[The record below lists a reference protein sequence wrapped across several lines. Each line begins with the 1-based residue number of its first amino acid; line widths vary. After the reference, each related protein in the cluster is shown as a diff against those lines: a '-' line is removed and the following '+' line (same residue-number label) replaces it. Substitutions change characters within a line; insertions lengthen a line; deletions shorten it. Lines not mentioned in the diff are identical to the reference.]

1 MSTVFSRRS
10 FLKYTAVA
18 AVAVAGTSL
27 LGGCSGAEVS
37 TSTKI
42 GGSNTVLK
50 VKSTLT
56 ALDFNATGNTATV
69 TFHLHIENGRWNAI
83 QVGNNNFFIYAGDK
97 LYQGTGSIAVS
108 LQPGSASGPQIKRGQ
123 EADYLI
129 EIKNV
134 PANVE
139 PLTLTFMPDT
149 QYNEH
154 QSIWILDQETIKNAT
169 EGGTEQPG
177 EGKTD

>member
-1 MSTVFSRRS
+1 MSNVFSRRS
-10 FLKYTAVA
+10 FLKYTAVT

-42 GGSNTVLK
+42 GGSNSVLK

-56 ALDFNATGNTATV
+56 ALDFNAMGNTATV

-169 EGGTEQPG
+169 EDGTEQPG
-177 EGKTD
+177 EGKAD

>member
-108 LQPGSASGPQIKRGQ
+108 LQQGSASGPQIKRGQ

-149 QYNEH
+149 QYNDY

-169 EGGTEQPG
+169 EGGTEQPS
-177 EGKTD
+177 EGKAD

>member
-83 QVGNNNFFIYAGDK
+83 QVGNNNFFIYADDK

-108 LQPGSASGPQIKRGQ
+108 LQPGSASGP
-123 EADYLI
+123 YLHARHAVQR
-129 EIKNV
+129 V
-134 PANVE
+134 PV
-139 PLTLTFMPDT
+139 
-149 QYNEH
+149 H
-154 QSIWILDQETIKNAT
+154 LD
-169 EGGTEQPG
+169 PG
-177 EGKTD
+177 SGNDQGRHRTARRR